1 MRYVVIGG
9 TGTLGSTLI
18 KMLLARREMHTQE
31 VICFSRD
38 ELKQKKL
45 KAEYPGD
52 KRLKMVLG
60 DIKDRESLRPVMM
73 NADVVF
79 HVAALKHIDSVEEN
93 PREGVNTNILGTINV
108 AEIAM
113 ETWVP
118 YVVFSSTDKAV
129 EPINVYGM
137 TKAVSERYLLNLNK
151 DQTQTRFS
159 VFRWGNV
166 LGSRGSVIHH
176 FVQSLKDTRSINL
189 THAQMSRFWI
199 HIDDAV
205 SFMLSNYL
213 NASSSKVMIPKMKGS
228 TVLELAKV
236 TASVMGIQSFEIKDV
251 GMRIGEKLAEVIDT
265 DSEIRVSSDTCPQ
278 FTRDE
283 LKALVG
289 PMLEGITA

>member
-18 KMLLARREMHTQE
+18 KMLLAQEEFHAQE

-45 KAEYPGD
+45 RAEYPGD
-52 KRLKMVLG
+52 RRLKMVLG
-60 DIKDRESLRPVMM
+60 DIKDKDSLRPVML

-79 HVAALKHIDSVEEN
+79 HVAALKHIDTVEEN
-93 PREGVNTNILGTINV
+93 PREGVQTNIVGTINV
-108 AEIAM
+108 AEVAI

-118 YVVFSSTDKAV
+118 FVVFSSTDKAV

-137 TKAVSERYLLNLNK
+137 TKAVSERYLLNLNT
-151 DQTQTRFS
+151 TQGHTRFS

-166 LGSRGSVIHH
+166 LGSRGSVIHS
-176 FVQSLKDTRSINL
+176 FVESLKNTRSINL

-199 HIDDAV
+199 HIEDAV
-205 SFMLSNYL
+205 NFMLSNYL
-213 NASSSKVMIPKMKGS
+213 NAPLDRVMIPDMKGS
-228 TVLELAKV
+228 TVLDLAKV
-236 TASVMGIQSFEIKDV
+236 TASVLGIPSFEIKDV
-251 GMRIGEKLAEVIDT
+251 GLRAGEKLAEVIHS
-265 DSEIRVSSDTCPQ
+265 DSHTRVSSDSCPQ

-283 LKALVG
+283 LKALVS
-289 PMLEGITA
+289 PMLEEFIA